1 MKPIITINP
10 GQAYLQTIHKWIYYS
25 KVALNPLVVVGVRF
39 ISIYDRACVMTTEFT
54 REECLFTCTV
64 CSAIALKSWE
74 AHALVWAN
82 GVWTRSIH
90 VTRIGLLFAFV
101 FIWYKKKKEIKFF
114 LKKWKD
120 EWENRK
126 KKEYRQRTK
135 LSPGIA
141 LMLWKISKAQ

>member
-10 GQAYLQTIHKWIYYS
+10 GQAYLQTIHKWIYYIIFES
-25 KVALNPLVVVGVRF
+25 CIESVGSCRCQ
-39 ISIYDRACVMTTEFT
+39 IHLYDRAGVMTTEFT

-90 VTRIGLLFAFV
+90 VTRIGLLCAFV

-114 LKKWKD
+114 LKKMKRWMG
-120 EWENRK
+120 ES
-126 KKEYRQRTK
+126 KKER
-135 LSPGIA
+135 I
-141 LMLWKISKAQ
+141 